1 MTRVLRLTVG
11 LAVVGF
17 VAAACATP
25 SDTALHRSLAP
36 LPGGAPT
43 SASTPAPAPT
53 STTTPQCDPTASFTP
68 GDVTADQAIAELRDH
83 DHLVVGV
90 DQGTFGWG
98 FRNPRTGD
106 LGGLEVDLLNRISHE
121 IFGDERDVEFKTLT
135 TADRIPAV
143 QDGRVDM
150 VASLLTA
157 TCARWKDIDFSTV
170 YYDAHQDVLV
180 DDTSKIH
187 TLGDLTG
194 KTVCATQ
201 GSTSIANIAKV
212 VKDVKLHPVAAR
224 SECLVALQ
232 EGTVDAITSDDTI
245 LRGFQRQELVPRTR
259 LLDLQIE
266 QEPYAVAVRRGNE
279 DLARF
284 VNRVLDEMRAD
295 GSLHKLYVDWL
306 GPEDAPAA
314 VPDPSYR

>member
-1 MTRVLRLTVG
+1 
-11 LAVVGF
+11 
-17 VAAACATP
+17 
-25 SDTALHRSLAP
+25 
-36 LPGGAPT
+36 
-43 SASTPAPAPT
+43 
-53 STTTPQCDPTASFTP
+53 
-68 GDVTADQAIAELRDH
+68 
-83 DHLVVGV
+83 
-90 DQGTFGWG
+90 
-98 FRNPRTGD
+98 
-106 LGGLEVDLLNRISHE
+106 
-121 IFGDERDVEFKTLT
+121 
-135 TADRIPAV
+135 
-143 QDGRVDM
+143 
-150 VASLLTA
+150 
-157 TCARWKDIDFSTV
+157 
-170 YYDAHQDVLV
+170 VLV